1 MVNVEK
7 VLTLRNVFKKYPLR
21 EKILFQRIMIISFS
35 FYSGFRFVL
44 EVMRCLPV
52 QRRSRARVNK
62 LFL

>member
-1 MVNVEK
+1 MVNVEE
-7 VLTLRNVFKKYPLR
+7 VLTLRNIFKKYLLR
-21 EKILFQRIMIISFS
+21 ENILFQRIMILLFS

-44 EVMRCLPV
+44 EVIRCLPV